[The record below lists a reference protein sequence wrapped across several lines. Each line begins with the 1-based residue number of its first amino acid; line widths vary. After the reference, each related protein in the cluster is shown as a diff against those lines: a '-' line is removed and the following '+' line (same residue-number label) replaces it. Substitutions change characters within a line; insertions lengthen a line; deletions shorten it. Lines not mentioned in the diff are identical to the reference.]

1 MKVKLIRIIDQYTL
15 TQPVTTMVRAQ
26 VELDNENT
34 AYVVCYYHN
43 GHLMYLQGKFFIT
56 SAISKRFFDLHCKH
70 ADLAV
75 DMTPEEEV
83 DYGSILTRTYEEM
96 EVYISFS

>member
-1 MKVKLIRIIDQYTL
+1 MKVKLIRIVDQYTL

-26 VELDNENT
+26 VELDHKHT

-56 SAISKRFFDLHCKH
+56 NTISKEFFDLHCKY

-75 DMTPEEEV
+75 DMTPYEET
-83 DYGSILTRTYEEM
+83 DYAAIQTRTYEEM
-96 EVYISFS
+96 QAYVQG